1 MNYKNIVVESAIEP
15 GIARVLLNRPDAG
28 NRMSLETLAE
38 LKAAFAAIDTNPDIR
53 VVILIGTGKTWV
65 GGGDTEFFLNAESVF
80 DNRDYLQ
87 RLYEVFKQVE
97 ALQQPVI
104 AAVNGWAIGA
114 GAEFVA
120 ACDFAYAGESAKFS
134 MPECVMGM
142 VSNIQAALFPY
153 YASIGR
159 VREWLYTGDAIDARE
174 AERWGLVNRVVPDSE
189 LLEETLKTARK
200 IAKYPKLGIRFQ
212 KELVNMYWLRTDLET
227 SMRAGPNFSALA
239 HTTGEPK
246 RLVKASIAARHASK
260 AKRESG
266 K

>member
-1 MNYKNIVVESAIEP
+1 MTFKNIIAEHAFEP
-15 GIARVLLNRPDAG
+15 GIARLTLNRPDAG

-38 LKAAFAAIDTNPDIR
+38 LRVALAAIDADPEVR
-53 VVILIGTGKTWV
+53 VVVLIGTGRTWV
-65 GGGDTEFFLNAESVF
+65 GGGDTEFFLSTESVF
-80 DNRDYLQ
+80 DNRDYLH
-87 RLYEVFKQVE
+87 RLYEVFNQVE
-97 ALQQPVI
+97 RLQQPVI

-114 GAEFVA
+114 GAEFAA

-142 VSNIQAALFPY
+142 VSNIQAALFPH

-159 VREWLYTGDAIDARE
+159 VREWLYTGDPIDAAE
-174 AERWGLVNRVVPDSE
+174 AERWGLVNRVVPDAD

-212 KELVNMYWLRTDLET
+212 KELVNMYWMRTDLET
-227 SMRAGPNFSALA
+227 AMRAGPNFSALA

-246 RLVKASIAARHASK
+246 RLVKASIAARHAAK
-260 AKRESG
+260 AAKAA
-266 K
+266 KK